1 MEAIYFNGQSSK
13 PYQVIITKSSNGI
26 QILSANKVDG
36 INRFWQRTNISSKSM
51 STSQKVLL
59 SYGDFPPERLEITG
73 VEADTFMAYSLEQET
88 AIKKSYHQI
97 TRANPLKLVLGSVL
111 AIGLVVYSYA
121 YHISPFVGKKAVVL
135 VPKEV
140 ETKVGEVMYDKMTSF
155 ISVDE
160 AKSAKLLE
168 FFEACGFESDY
179 PIRIDYATND
189 MVNAF
194 AIPGGQIV
202 VFEGILNEMESWEE
216 LAALLGHELAHVN
229 QRHSFQQMARSV
241 SSYLLLSV
249 LTGDVAGASSVFLE
263 QASQI
268 NEMANSRIH
277 EKEADVVGLEYLKD
291 NNIRPRAMKDLFKR
305 LMDTSEVAEGELAST
320 MEFLSTHPLSSKR
333 IEYIQEII
341 DTDAGFNYEGADIL
355 AAREIFEELMFDV
368 GNEPDDE
375 DDIFLKVEDV
385 LEEGNEF

>member
-140 ETKVGEVMYDKMTSF
+140 ETKVGEVMYDKMASF

-249 LTGDVAGASSVFLE
+249 LTGDVARASSVFLE

-355 AAREIFEELMFDV
+355 AAREIFEELMFDI

-385 LEEGNEF
+385 LEKGNEF

>member
-140 ETKVGEVMYDKMTSF
+140 ETKVGEVMYDKMASF

>member
-140 ETKVGEVMYDKMTSF
+140 ETKVGEVMYDKMASF

-385 LEEGNEF
+385 LEKGNEF

>member
-13 PYQVIITKSSNGI
+13 PYKVTISKNSNGI
-26 QILSANKVDG
+26 QILSANNVDG
-36 INRFWQRTNISSKSM
+36 INRFWQRANISSKSI
-51 STSQKVLL
+51 STSQKILL
-59 SYGDFPPERLEITG
+59 SYGGFPPERLEITG
-73 VEADTFMAYSLEQET
+73 AGADAFMEYSLAQET

-97 TRANPLKLVLGSVL
+97 TRANPFKLVIGSAL
-111 AIGLVVYSYA
+111 ALGLVIYSYVF
-121 YHISPFVGKKAVVL
+121 HISPFVGEKAVVL
-135 VPKEV
+135 VPKEI
-140 ETKVGEVMYDKMTSF
+140 ETKVGEKMYENMTSF
-155 ISVDE
+155 VSVDE

-168 FFEACGFESDY
+168 FFQACGFESDY

-229 QRHSFQQMARSV
+229 QRHSFQQIARSV

-277 EKEADVVGLEYLKD
+277 EKEADVVGLDYLR
-291 NNIRPRAMKDLFKR
+291 NNSIRPTAMKDLFKR
-305 LMDTSEVAEGELAST
+305 LMDASEAPGALANT
-320 MEFLSTHPLSSKR
+320 MEILSTHPLSSKR

-341 DTDAGFNYEGADIL
+341 DTKEGFDYEGVDIL
-355 AAREIFEELMFDV
+355 TAREIFEELMFDI

-375 DDIFLKVEDV
+375 DDIFLEVEDM
-385 LEEGNEF
+385 LEEEK